1 MADKKLA
8 VVAIGGNSLIKDE
21 AHKTVKDQYQAAKQT
36 CVHIA
41 NMIEQGWDVAIGHG
55 NGPQVGFILRR
66 SDIAVKV
73 AGMHPVPLDAC
84 VADSQGA
91 IGYALQQNLNNEF
104 YRRRMKKRVA
114 TVITQVLV
122 DKDDPAF
129 SNPTKPIGSFFSEEE
144 AKQHVEKDDWSVI
157 VDAGR
162 GWRRVVTSPP
172 PVKIIE
178 ISAIK
183 TMMDSGICAISVGGG
198 GIPVVEDENEDLYG
212 VAAVI
217 DKDFASSLLAQSLNA
232 DLFLI
237 STAVEQVYL
246 NFKRPDQC
254 AIETMTV
261 SEAKTYMEEGH
272 FAKGSMEP
280 KIKAIIQYLEAGGKL
295 AIITDPDHIT
305 AALRGETGT
314 RVIPDDTALEAGV

>member
-1 MADKKLA
+1 MSGKQLA

-21 AHKTVKDQYQAAKQT
+21 AHKTVRDQYMAAKET
-36 CVHIA
+36 CYHIA
-41 NMIEQGWDVAIGHG
+41 DMVEEGWEVAIGHG
-55 NGPQVGFILRR
+55 NGPQVGFILMR

-73 AGMHPVPLDAC
+73 AGMHRVPLDAC

-104 YRRRMKKRVA
+104 YRRGMKKRVA

-122 DKDDPAF
+122 DSDDPAF
-129 SNPTKPIGSFFSEEE
+129 ANPTKPIGSFFSEEE
-144 AKQHVEKDDWSVI
+144 ANDHAEKDGWSVI
-157 VDAGR
+157 EDAGR
-162 GWRRVVTSPP
+162 GWRRVVPSPLP
-172 PVKIIE
+172 KKIIE
-178 ISAIK
+178 ISAIR
-183 TMMDSGICAISVGGG
+183 TMLESGICAITVGGG

-212 VAAVI
+212 VEAVI
-217 DKDFASSLLAQSLNA
+217 DKDFASSLLAQSLDA

-246 NFKRPDQC
+246 NFNKPDQRP
-254 AIETMTV
+254 INVMTV
-261 SEAKTYMEEGH
+261 TEAKKYLEQGH

-295 AIITDPDHIT
+295 AIITNPEHIT

-314 RVIPDDTALEAGV
+314 RVIPDRQD